1 MLACGSVLGFQK
13 CAKSFQFSMLQPV
26 QFSTSISIHL
36 QIAELR
42 RELAD
47 TQERLDDLEKEG
59 EMQSDKVS
67 IVDLN
72 PLHSE
77 YIYCANSLWPRS
89 CACVSRRHTT
99 NIFNLIYLKSNLNK
113 GHCLL
118 CSCLLCSCLLC
129 SCLLCS
135 CLLCSCLL
143 CSCLLC
149 SCLLCSC
156 LLCSCLLCSCLLC
169 SCLLLAGCCGACIE
183 ASVPYSGGREA
194 TSLGGSRASVEGT
207 KLYCVPFRLA
217 SSLS

>member
-1 MLACGSVLGFQK
+1 MK
-13 CAKSFQFSMLQPV
+13 CLLHASLRLRAWISKRCNSFQFSMLQPV
-26 QFSTSISIHL
+26 QFSTSISIYP

-129 SCLLCS
+129 SCLL
-135 CLLCSCLL
+135 
-143 CSCLLC
+143 
-149 SCLLCSC
+149 
-156 LLCSCLLCSCLLC
+156 
-169 SCLLLAGCCGACIE
+169 LAGCCGACIE